1 MYKICYNDKVIKL
14 AHIDL
19 DAHLTQTDKSH
30 LIVHY
35 PGRVKFILQYLDNI
49 EKNKNLKH
57 LYILAPDVEALKRDF
72 FSQFKIVKAAGG
84 LVINKHG
91 KVLFIFRRGHWDLP
105 KGKMEEGETKRIS
118 AQREVIE
125 ETGLS
130 KVAITQKLTNTY
142 HIYRGQSSNKRI
154 LKPTYWFLM
163 HAKGSKVTPQV
174 EEDIEKV
181 EWKKLTLKTM
191 EDLTPIYSNIKDVL
205 RSYLGL
211 IE

>member
-14 AHIDL
+14 AHVDL
-19 DAHLTQTDKSH
+19 DAHLPQTDKTH

-35 PGRVKFILQYLDNI
+35 PGKVKFILQYLDNI
-49 EKNKNLKH
+49 EKNKDLKY
-57 LYILAPDVEALKRDF
+57 LYILSSDVKQLKKDF
-72 FSQFKIVKAAGG
+72 FSRFKIVKAAGG

-105 KGKMEEGETKRIS
+105 KGKMEDGETKKVS

-130 KVAITQKLTNTY
+130 QVSITQKLISTY

-154 LKPTYWFLM
+154 LKPTYWYLM
-163 HAKGSKVTPQV
+163 HAKGSKVRPQV
-174 EEDIEKV
+174 EEDIELV
-181 EWKKLTLKTM
+181 EWKQLTAETIA
-191 EDLTPIYSNIKDVL
+191 DLSPIYHNIKDVL
-205 RSYLGL
+205 SSYINL
-211 IE
+211 IK

>member
-1 MYKICYNDKVIKL
+1 MYKISYNDKVIKL

-19 DAHLTQTDKSH
+19 DAHLPQTDKTH

-49 EKNKNLKH
+49 EKNKDLKY
-57 LYILAPDVEALKRDF
+57 LYILSSDVEQLKVDF
-72 FSQFKIVKAAGG
+72 FSQFKIVRAAGG

-105 KGKMEEGETKRIS
+105 KGKMEDGETKRVS

-130 KVAITQKLTNTY
+130 KVAITQKLMNTY

-174 EEDIEKV
+174 EEDIELV
-181 EWKKLTLKTM
+181 EWKHLTAKVM
-191 EDLTPIYSNIKDVL
+191 AELTPIYHNIKDVL
-205 RSYLGL
+205 RSYLKL
-211 IE
+211 VE